1 MRFIECLKKFCPSIW
16 KDKKEII
23 EHIERVEEHYRDIK
37 TDLENIQKSID
48 PMSKLL
54 LEMETY
60 FRKRKMRIK

>member
-1 MRFIECLKKFCPSIW
+1 MCFIEKLKKFCLFTLIG
-16 KDKKEII
+16 KNDII
-23 EHIERVEEHYRDIK
+23 EHIDKIEEHYKDIK
-37 TDLENIQKSID
+37 TDLEKIQKSID